1 MVGQIYTASC
11 QVLKGFRLMFTPKK
25 KINTPQGPAITGGG
39 KKRVYIDQVKENK
52 IQYLIKLKIG
62 KDGMRG
68 NNIAKSY

>member
-1 MVGQIYTASC
+1 
-11 QVLKGFRLMFTPKK
+11 MFTPKK